1 MMLEFLNPPFMQ
13 RALIA
18 AVLVGITAPAIGI
31 YLVQRRQ
38 ALMGDGIGHI
48 AMTGVGLGF
57 LLSTSPVWMA
67 TAVAVAGAVVME
79 LIRWYGHTRGD
90 LALAMLFYGG
100 MAGGVMLINLSDTG
114 SNANLTS
121 YLFGSLAT
129 VSESDVIAICV
140 LAAFVVLVTV
150 GLRRQLFAV
159 SQDEEF
165 ARVSGL
171 PVRVLN
177 LLIAVTAAVTV
188 TVAMRV
194 VGLLLVSALMVV
206 PVAAAQQITKSFK
219 VTFVLA
225 VVIGTAVT
233 LTGTVTSYYQDV
245 PPGATIVLLAIAV
258 FVALTVL
265 AAPLARRRARASE
278 AKGPSAPLRYRGPP
292 GAGRRTG
299 VTAVRVTESHRT
311 CSPVAPGR
319 AGTMARHMYG
329 RHEEAAVATAPISG
343 TNAAPVRGRSTR
355 QRAAVAAALDEVD
368 EFRSA
373 QELHDVLKHRG
384 DSVGLT
390 TVYRTLQSLADAG
403 EVDVLRT
410 TEGEA
415 VYRRCSTG
423 DHHHHLV
430 CRLCGKAVEVEG
442 PAVEQWAEMIAA
454 QHGYVNVAHTVEI
467 FGTCSEC
474 AASKA

>member
-57 LLSTSPVWMA
+57 LLSTNPVWMA

-114 SNANLTS
+114 STANLTS

-140 LAAFVVLVTV
+140 LAAFVVLVTM

-177 LLIAVTAAVTV
+177 LLVAVTAAVTV

-258 FVALTVL
+258 FVALTAL

-278 AKGPSAPLRYRGPP
+278 AKGAECTLEVPAARRGKD
-292 GAGRRTG
+292 G
-299 VTAVRVTESHRT
+299 VRV
-311 CSPVAPGR
+311 
-319 AGTMARHMYG
+319 
-329 RHEEAAVATAPISG
+329 
-343 TNAAPVRGRSTR
+343 
-355 QRAAVAAALDEVD
+355 
-368 EFRSA
+368 
-373 QELHDVLKHRG
+373 
-384 DSVGLT
+384 
-390 TVYRTLQSLADAG
+390 
-403 EVDVLRT
+403 
-410 TEGEA
+410 
-415 VYRRCSTG
+415 
-423 DHHHHLV
+423 
-430 CRLCGKAVEVEG
+430 
-442 PAVEQWAEMIAA
+442 
-454 QHGYVNVAHTVEI
+454 
-467 FGTCSEC
+467 
-474 AASKA
+474 